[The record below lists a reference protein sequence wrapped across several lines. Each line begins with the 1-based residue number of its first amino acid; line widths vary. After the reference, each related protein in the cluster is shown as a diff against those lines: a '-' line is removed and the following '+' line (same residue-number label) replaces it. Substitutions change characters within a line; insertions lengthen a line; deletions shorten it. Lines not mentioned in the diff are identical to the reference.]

1 MPAWWC
7 EWQSRQVQMECA
19 PFSGASREEAFECKV
34 MRRDH
39 LRCACSI
46 KGAPSGSAPRGV
58 ASCGCNVRLDLDAPR
73 CKSSLASLYS
83 HHPSTKKKAARAES
97 SSLRFISRACA
108 LLIHGSNKVKTKQK
122 VKHQSHLSKS
132 LRLFNPRCHRS
143 T

>member
-1 MPAWWC
+1 
-7 EWQSRQVQMECA
+7 MECA

-97 SSLRFISRACA
+97 SSLLSVLFSCEQIKEASTCRREAAVFTDAMPPPLA
-108 LLIHGSNKVKTKQK
+108 
-122 VKHQSHLSKS
+122 QSW
-132 LRLFNPRCHRS
+132 
-143 T
+143 